1 MGVGMNSI
9 TRWHDFLLR
18 GEARTNAHAKAQR
31 AYRGLVAFAL
41 NPLAVLGAGIVLL
54 LILVAALAP
63 ILATHDPIAQDL
75 QRTLLPPSGDH
86 FFGTD
91 QVGRDVY
98 SRVIYGS
105 RITLY
110 IVFLV
115 TVIVTPI
122 GLLVGAVSGY
132 VGGIVDAVLMR
143 ITDIFLSFPGLILAL
158 AFVAVLGPN
167 LQNAIIAI
175 ALSSWPP
182 IARLARAE
190 ALTIRN
196 SDYVAAV
203 KLQGASWF
211 RIVMGHVIPMCI
223 SSVVIRAT
231 LNMAGIILT
240 AAALGFLGLGAQQ
253 PQPEWGAMTS
263 SGREYLLNAWW
274 LVTMPGLAIATV
286 GLAFN
291 LLGDG
296 LRDVL
301 DPKQ

>member
-1 MGVGMNSI
+1 MSI
-9 TRWHDFLLR
+9 SRLHEWLLR
-18 GEARTNAHAKAQR
+18 EEARSGSHAKAQR
-31 AYRGLVAFAL
+31 AYRGTLRFL
-41 NPLAVLGAGIVLL
+41 FNPLAVFGAGVVLL
-54 LILVAALAP
+54 LILVAAFAP
-63 ILATHDPIAQDL
+63 FLATHDPVGQNL
-75 QRTLLPPSGDH
+75 QRTLLPPSGEH
-86 FFGTD
+86 YFGTD
-91 QVGRDVY
+91 QFGRDVY

-122 GLLVGAVSGY
+122 GLLVGAISGY
-132 VGGIVDAVLMR
+132 LGGFMDAVLMR
-143 ITDIFLSFPGLILAL
+143 ITDVFLSFPSLILAL

-190 ALTIRN
+190 ALTIRK
-196 SDYVAAV
+196 SDYIAAI
-203 KLQGASWF
+203 KLQGASWL
-211 RIVMGHVIPMCI
+211 RIVLGHVVPMCV

-253 PQPEWGAMTS
+253 PLPEWGAMTA
-263 SGREYLLNAWW
+263 SGRGYLLNAWW

-301 DPKQ
+301 DPRQ